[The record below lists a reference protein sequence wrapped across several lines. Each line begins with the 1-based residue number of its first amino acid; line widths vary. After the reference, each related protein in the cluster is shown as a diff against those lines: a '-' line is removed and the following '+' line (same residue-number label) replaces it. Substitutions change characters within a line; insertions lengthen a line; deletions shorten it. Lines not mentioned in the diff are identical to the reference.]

1 MFGYVTPCKMELKI
15 KDYEKFRAYYCGLC
29 TAIKK
34 NFGQLPR
41 VVLNYDMT
49 FLAVLIDSLND
60 DNRSFIKSRCIVHP
74 LKKRLMIID
83 NKALDYAS
91 FCNVSLAYYKLLD
104 DVNDNNS
111 IKAKLFSKMLLTY
124 IKKDTSLKEVNN
136 KIKSSLNE
144 LNVMESSADITNLDE
159 LAHPFADLTGFILS
173 YYHRESAFCESLYWL
188 GYNLGKW
195 IYIIDAWD
203 DLEKDMEQKKFN
215 AINCVFN
222 TDNLS
227 YDRFKKSAEKRIDY
241 LLTTCAKESFYNLT
255 KLDLKKNKELLYNI
269 LQLGLLDKM
278 DSIFGRSELNNERSI

>member
-29 TAIKK
+29 SAIKK

-49 FLAVLIDSLND
+49 FLAALIDSLND

-124 IKKDTSLKEVNN
+124 IKKDTSLKDVNN

-144 LNVMESSADITNLDE
+144 LNVMERNENTTNLDE
-159 LAHPFADLTGFILS
+159 LAHPFADLTGFIIS
-173 YYHRESAFCESLYWL
+173 HYHRDSEFCEPLYWL

-203 DLEKDMEQKKFN
+203 DLEKDMHQKKFN

-222 TDNLS
+222 TANLS
-227 YDRFKKSAEKRIDY
+227 YDRFKKLAEKRIDY

-278 DSIFGRSELNNERSI
+278 NSIFGRSELNNERSI